1 MRYVTGI
8 IALGTECE
16 LNTPGLWN
24 IPKETF
30 IDEKMCK
37 NVESDESPFKDWG
50 IEQNKIIKY
59 REFCLFNVA
68 NHVRAYVD
76 MLYDG
81 KFDEL
86 KDVFFEA
93 INDSK
98 SRQDIFMLVYGKL
111 RHLAQFKKINEF
123 MEQEFGNAWLSYM
136 DAINTVAEHISNQA
150 DAIEQLEK
158 IQNEAKEMQIQ
169 V

>member
-1 MRYVTGI
+1 MKYITGI
-8 IALGTECE
+8 IAMGTECS

-24 IPKETF
+24 IPKEMYLD
-30 IDEKMCK
+30 DEVFKT
-37 NVESDESPFKDWG
+37 VESDDSPFKDWG
-50 IEQNKIIKY
+50 IETNKLVKY
-59 REFCLFNVA
+59 REFCLYNVA

-81 KFDEL
+81 KFEEL
-86 KDVFFEA
+86 KDLFFEA

-98 SRQDIFMLVYGKL
+98 SRKDIFMLVYGKL

-123 MEQEFGNAWLSYM
+123 MEEEFGNAWLSYI
-136 DAINTVAEHISNQA
+136 DSVNSVAEHISNQA
-150 DAIEQLEK
+150 DATERLQEIQKIAEEMK
-158 IQNEAKEMQIQ
+158 IQ

>member
-1 MRYVTGI
+1 MRYITGI
-8 IALGTECE
+8 IAMGTECS

-24 IPKETF
+24 IPKETYL
-30 IDEKMCK
+30 DEEIFK
-37 NVESDESPFKDWG
+37 NVESDDSPFKDWG
-50 IEQNKIIKY
+50 IEKNKIIKY
-59 REFCLFNVA
+59 REFSLYNVA

-98 SRQDIFMLVYGKL
+98 SRLDIFMLVYGKL
-111 RHLAQFKKINEF
+111 RHLAQFKKINKF
-123 MEQEFGNAWLSYM
+123 MEEEFGNAWLSYI
-136 DAINTVAEHISNQA
+136 DAVNTVAEHISSQA
-150 DAIEQLEK
+150 DAIDRMQEIQKTAEEIK
-158 IQNEAKEMQIQ
+158 IQM
-169 V
+169 

>member
-24 IPKETF
+24 IPKEVF

-150 DAIEQLEK
+150 DAIERLEE
-158 IQNEAKEMQIQ
+158 IQNEAKEMQIN